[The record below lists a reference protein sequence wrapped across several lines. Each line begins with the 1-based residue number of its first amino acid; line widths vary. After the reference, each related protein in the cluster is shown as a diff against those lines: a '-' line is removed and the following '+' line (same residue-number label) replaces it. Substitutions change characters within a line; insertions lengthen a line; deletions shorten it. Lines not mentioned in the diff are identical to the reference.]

1 MKVVLLGAGNIGFS
15 SAAWL
20 CHHGH
25 QTVLWA
31 REAHT
36 LAVIS
41 TAHSRLHYTVYWH
54 HRRGMCPTVTT
65 DIATAVRGAD
75 AVLLC
80 IPDYGHRTVMKTLA
94 PHLTTGQPV
103 IINSSCSLS
112 AIEM

>member
-25 QTVLWA
+25 QTLLWA

-41 TAHSRLHYTVYWH
+41 TAHSRLHYTGIIEGEC
-54 HRRGMCPTVTT
+54 RPTVTT

-80 IPDYGHRTVMKTLA
+80 IPDYGHSTVMKTLA